1 MFSSESSK
9 GSWNLYTFF
18 VIITSYRAYHIK
30 IKKIN
35 KKMLYRPLKQQ
46 KKQLLSIGK
55 HLQLIQK
62 IMKTK
67 IV

>member
-18 VIITSYRAYHIK
+18 VIITTYRAYHIK

-35 KKMLYRPLKQQ
+35 KKMLYKPLKKQK

-62 IMKTK
+62 I
-67 IV
+67 V